1 MFQHSRGVME
11 ERLDDAINI
20 LRNHAEGAIEAGNY
34 HPSLTQLDSHVV
46 SFIISNNDNNNNK

>member
-20 LRNHAEGAIEAGNY
+20 LRNHAEGALEPGNY

-46 SFIISNNDNNNNK
+46 SLIISNNNK